1 MAIGYAPN
9 PSDCT
14 AGVPNLL
21 GAHTLRPG
29 GLIQIAQ
36 PLALV
41 GSQ

>member
-1 MAIGYAPN
+1 MAIGHAPN

-14 AGVPNLL
+14 AGIPNLL
-21 GAHTLRPG
+21 GAHTQYPG
-29 GLIQIAQ
+29 GLIQIDQ